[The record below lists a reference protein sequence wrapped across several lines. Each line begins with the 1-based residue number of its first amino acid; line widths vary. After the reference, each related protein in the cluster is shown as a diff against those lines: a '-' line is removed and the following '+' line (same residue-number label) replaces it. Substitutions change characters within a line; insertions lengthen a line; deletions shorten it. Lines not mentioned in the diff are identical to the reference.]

1 MHRSEDGVEVHG
13 FAQPRSAFPDVA
25 DRLLRYTIFFGND
38 SGLRGLSFLD
48 FSGQDFESLSWI
60 ISMTCSGC
68 KITLVLHASILEIFV
83 GNVSCEDFLDFPS
96 AVALDSAKHMTTL
109 C

>member
-1 MHRSEDGVEVHG
+1 MEGRETE
-13 FAQPRSAFPDVA
+13 
-25 DRLLRYTIFFGND
+25 
-38 SGLRGLSFLD
+38 
-48 FSGQDFESLSWI
+48 
-60 ISMTCSGC
+60 
-68 KITLVLHASILEIFV
+68 LEIFV